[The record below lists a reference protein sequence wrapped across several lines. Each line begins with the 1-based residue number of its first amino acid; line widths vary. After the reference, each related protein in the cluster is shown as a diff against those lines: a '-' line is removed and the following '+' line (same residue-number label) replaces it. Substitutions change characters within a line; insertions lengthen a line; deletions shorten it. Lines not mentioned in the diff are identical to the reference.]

1 MAFKMNNPL
10 KHMGY
15 KVDIQKGKVVS
26 EEEKPHGDFKTD
38 TEHEK
43 YHDTYPSKPF
53 TDAEGRPL
61 KQKFNSAFKAKTP
74 VFRKKLTEGVLG
86 EANNDGT
93 IFVSKEIEKGSPL
106 EAEVVAHEQKHLD
119 DMKAM
124 VKKPGKK
131 RRVKKLGYGDDF
143 VIWKGKKLK
152 REDGKIEDPK
162 TGEMKPE
169 GDKSFQW
176 EKDAYAAGEKARK
189 KIENKKS

>member
-15 KVDIQKGKVVS
+15 EVNRKKGKVVS
-26 EEEKPHGDFKTD
+26 EVEKPHGDFKTD
-38 TEHEK
+38 TEHEE

-53 TDAEGRPL
+53 TDAEGKPF
-61 KQKFNSAFKAKTP
+61 KQTFSSAFKSKSP
-74 VFRKKLTEGVLG
+74 VLRKDLQNGILG

-93 IFVSKEIEKGSPL
+93 IFISKNIKEGSPL
-106 EAEVVAHEQKHLD
+106 EAEVVGHEQKHLD

-131 RRVKKLGYGDDF
+131 RKVKKLGYGDDF
-143 VIWKGKKLK
+143 VIWKGNRLK

-176 EKDAYAAGEKARK
+176 EKDAYAAGKKARK
-189 KIENKKS
+189 KIENKKL

>member
-1 MAFKMNNPL
+1 MAFKINNPL

-15 KVDIQKGKVVS
+15 EVNRKKGKVVS
-26 EEEKPHGDFKTD
+26 EVEKPHGDFKTD
-38 TEHEK
+38 TEHEE
-43 YHDTYPSKPF
+43 YHNTYPSKPF
-53 TDAEGRPL
+53 TDAEGKPF
-61 KQKFNSAFKAKTP
+61 KQKFSSAFKSKSP
-74 VFRKKLTEGVLG
+74 VLRKDLQDGILG

-93 IFVSKEIEKGSPL
+93 IFISKNIKEGSPL
-106 EAEVVAHEQKHLD
+106 EAEVVGHEQKHLD

-131 RRVKKLGYGDDF
+131 RKVKKLGYGDDF
-143 VIWKGKKLK
+143 VIWKGNKLK

>member
-15 KVDIQKGKVVS
+15 EVNRKKGKVVS
-26 EEEKPHGDFKTD
+26 EVEKPHGDFKTD
-38 TEHEK
+38 TEHEE
-43 YHDTYPSKPF
+43 YHDTYPSKHF
-53 TDAEGRPL
+53 TDAEGKPF
-61 KQKFNSAFKAKTP
+61 KQTFSSAFKSKSP
-74 VFRKKLTEGVLG
+74 VLRKDLQNGILG

-93 IFVSKEIEKGSPL
+93 IFISKNIKEGSPL
-106 EAEVVAHEQKHLD
+106 EAEVVGHEQKHLD

-131 RRVKKLGYGDDF
+131 RKVKKLGYGDDF
-143 VIWKGKKLK
+143 VIWKGNRLK

-176 EKDAYAAGEKARK
+176 EKDAYAAGKKARK
-189 KIENKKS
+189 KIENKKL